1 MSQPYQLSLTEAV
14 NEIAA
19 RRLSSLELV
28 QSLHERIEQTEP
40 RLQAWATLLIEESL
54 ALATQ
59 SDQKSSNRGAL
70 EGVPYGAKDIFDTS
84 GVVTAAGSRI
94 FANRIPDEDA
104 SCIRIA
110 KQAGAILLGK
120 THTTEFADGDPA
132 PSFNPWNLDHTPGG
146 SSTGS
151 GVAVAARMVPW
162 AFGTQTVGSVLR
174 PAAYNG
180 IIGFKPTFGRISR
193 IGVIPMANSFDHVG
207 FLARTVDDMALLLKT
222 FAGYDSNDPYS
233 HNVPVD
239 DYVEGLTKFHQSP
252 KIGLIRGW
260 FFEEADAA
268 TRLMLEETA
277 QKFAK
282 AGAFI
287 EEVDLGVDLPAAYAA
302 HRIMQESEMAAWH
315 AQYYL
320 GNESLYG
327 PKVSV
332 YLQNGFS
339 HTAKAYVEASEFRY
353 KVQRAASD
361 LMSKVDVLLM
371 PSVSAPPPKDRT
383 QTGDTRFQ
391 SLWSFT
397 GFPSI
402 SIPIGLSGEGLPLG
416 AQLSCAPFNELK
428 LLQISKWTEEIL
440 GLELVP
446 PLLD

>member
-1 MSQPYQLSLTEAV
+1 M
-14 NEIAA
+14 
-19 RRLSSLELV
+19 
-28 QSLHERIEQTEP
+28 
-40 RLQAWATLLIEESL
+40 
-54 ALATQ
+54 
-59 SDQKSSNRGAL
+59 
-70 EGVPYGAKDIFDTS
+70 
-84 GVVTAAGSRI
+84 
-94 FANRIPDEDA
+94 
-104 SCIRIA
+104 CIR
-110 KQAGAILLGK
+110 
-120 THTTEFADGDPA
+120 D
-132 PSFNPWNLDHTPGG
+132 
-146 SSTGS
+146 
-151 GVAVAARMVPW
+151 R
-162 AFGTQTVGSVLR
+162 
-174 PAAYNG
+174 
-180 IIGFKPTFGRISR
+180 
-193 IGVIPMANSFDHVG
+193 
-207 FLARTVDDMALLLKT
+207 
-222 FAGYDSNDPYS
+222 
-233 HNVPVD
+233 
-239 DYVEGLTKFHQSP
+239 
-252 KIGLIRGW
+252 
-260 FFEEADAA
+260 
-268 TRLMLEETA
+268 
-277 QKFAK
+277 
-282 AGAFI
+282 
-287 EEVDLGVDLPAAYAA
+287 
-302 HRIMQESEMAAWH
+302 
-315 AQYYL
+315 YYL